1 MVAVTYR
8 ERLHAPV
15 SYWAIGVLVGVST
28 AVAIGFYLGP
38 WVAVAAGVVT
48 VAAVTAVVGWWGSTE
63 IVVDADGVRVGPSLL
78 EWPYVGAV
86 EVLDRTRTR
95 ERLGVNADAAAHVV
109 QRPYLSESVLIQVRD
124 AADPHPY
131 WLVSSRSPAGCAAAI
146 ADARPDPGQGL
157 VAP

>member
-1 MVAVTYR
+1 LVAVTYR

-15 SYWAIGVLVGVST
+15 SYWVIGVLVGVST

-38 WVAVAAGVVT
+38 WVAVGAGVVT

-63 IVVDADGVRVGPSLL
+63 IVVDAPGGRVGPRLR
-78 EWPYVGAV
+78 EWPYVGAG

-95 ERLGVNADAAAHVV
+95 ERLGGHADAAAPVV
-109 QRPYLSESVLIQVRD
+109 QRPYLGESVIIHVHD

-146 ADARPDPGQGL
+146 ADARPDPGEGL
-157 VAP
+157 VEP